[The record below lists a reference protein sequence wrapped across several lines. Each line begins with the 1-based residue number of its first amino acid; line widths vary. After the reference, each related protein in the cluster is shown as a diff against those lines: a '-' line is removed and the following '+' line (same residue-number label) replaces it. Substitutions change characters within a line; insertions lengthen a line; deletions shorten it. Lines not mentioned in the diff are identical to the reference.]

1 MKNYGTNLWHL
12 GKSAEEFGVINQ
24 KGLNRKVRPVRLHSH
39 LDLTAYM
46 LSQHIF
52 DSVQASLKRLQ
63 VDYIDLLQCAYP
75 DGPLCC
81 SRR

>member
-24 KGLNRKVRPVRLHSH
+24 KGLNRKVRPVVCVPVCREANAMIVL
-39 LDLTAYM
+39 L
-46 LSQHIF
+46 QHIF

-63 VDYIDLLQCAYP
+63 VDYIDLLQCAYA
-75 DGPLCC
+75 DGVL
-81 SRR
+81 